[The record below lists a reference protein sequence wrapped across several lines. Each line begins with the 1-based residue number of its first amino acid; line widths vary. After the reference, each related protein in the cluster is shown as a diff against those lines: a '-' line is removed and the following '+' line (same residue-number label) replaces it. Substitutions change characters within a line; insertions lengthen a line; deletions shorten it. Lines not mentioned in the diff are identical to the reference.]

1 MNARRRS
8 PCDFAH
14 PTTRVCKLNARGEAV
29 YCYPA
34 RLLWQGQE
42 SLTVAATFR
51 MDDVTVG
58 GLLLAA
64 GDCFVETYY
73 ANYWYNV
80 FGIYARD
87 SHRLRGWYANIG
99 EPIALTPEH
108 IAYRDL
114 ALDLIVLPD
123 GTQTVLDA
131 DEFAALHLPPAEAR
145 RARQA
150 LNILQQRFCR
160 YLRLLAQ

>member
-1 MNARRRS
+1 MKTRRRS
-8 PCDFAH
+8 PCDFSH
-14 PTTRVCKLNARGEAV
+14 PTTRVCKRNARGQEI
-29 YCYPA
+29 YCYTA

-42 SLTVAATFR
+42 SITVAAAFH
-51 MDDVTVG
+51 MDNVTVG

-99 EPIALTPEH
+99 KPVTLTPEH

-114 ALDLIVLPD
+114 ALDLVVLPN
-123 GTQTVLDA
+123 GTQTVLDT
-131 DEFAALHLPPAEAR
+131 DEFEALHLPPAEAH
-145 RARQA
+145 RALQA
-150 LNILQQRFCR
+150 LHSLQQRFRR
-160 YLRLLAQ
+160 YWRLLAR

>member
-34 RLLWQGQE
+34 RLLWQGRA
-42 SLTVAATFR
+42 SITVAATFR
-51 MDDVTVG
+51 MGSVTVG

-87 SHRLRGWYANIG
+87 SRRLRGWYANIG
-99 EPIALTPEH
+99 EPVALTPEYV
-108 IAYRDL
+108 AYRDL
-114 ALDLIVLPD
+114 ALDLVVLPD

-131 DEFAALHLPPAEAR
+131 DEFATLHLPPAEAH

-150 LNILQQRFCR
+150 LNSLQQRFRR
-160 YLRLLAQ
+160 YWRLLAQ